1 MGNSTIMELARRAR
15 DPQSL
20 EKDEVLDTI
29 FWFRMFVG
37 LLVGL
42 GAGGAGLT
50 GYPVIVTFGV
60 SVFGLSQ
67 LFQTRFLQID
77 EDDYNPQELMME
89 GVGNSAGLFMLTW
102 ILMHTFL

>member
-1 MGNSTIMELARRAR
+1 MNSTIMELARRAR

-29 FWFRMFVG
+29 FWFRMMIG
-37 LLVGL
+37 LLIGL
-42 GAGGAGLT
+42 GAGGLGLT
-50 GYPVIVTFGV
+50 GYPVIVAFGV

-77 EDDYNPQELMME
+77 EDDFNPQELMME
-89 GVGNSAGLFMLTW
+89 GMGNAAGLFMLSW